1 MEEATTRSHITEH
14 KKAQHDGVK
23 FYCDQCDFKSSWRS
37 MLFGHVKAVYE
48 GIKYNCDQC
57 DCTAQKRLL
66 IRNKQHIY
74 EETKCDKCEH
84 KRPAKKNLL
93 RHKRYKHEGINDRP
107 CKFVC
112 NH

>member
-23 FYCDQCDFKSSWRS
+23 FDCYQCHLKSSWRS
-37 MLFGHVKAVYE
+37 MLVGHVNAVYE

-66 IRNKQHIY
+66 IIKKEHIH
-74 EETKCDKCEH
+74 EET
-84 KRPAKKNLL
+84 
-93 RHKRYKHEGINDRP
+93 
-107 CKFVC
+107 
-112 NH
+112 